1 MINFWIFVKYFFM
14 IKYITVIAKMTP
26 QNLISPLSIIWED
39 GREFLIDKVL
49 DSRPKASTKGGG
61 KGIRYTVRIKGQE
74 KYLFLDKYTWF
85 IEL

>member
-1 MINFWIFVKYFFM
+1 M

-26 QNLISPLSIIWED
+26 QNKIIPLSIIWED

-49 DSRPKASTKGGG
+49 DTRPKASTKGGG
-61 KGIRYTVRIKGQE
+61 MGIRYTVKIKGQE

-85 IEL
+85 IELD